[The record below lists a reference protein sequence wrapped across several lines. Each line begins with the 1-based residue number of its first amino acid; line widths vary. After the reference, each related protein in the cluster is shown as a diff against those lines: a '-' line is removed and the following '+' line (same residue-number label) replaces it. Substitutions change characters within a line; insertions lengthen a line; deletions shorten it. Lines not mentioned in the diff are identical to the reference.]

1 MRNTTLASL
10 NTLLLGLEK
19 PVFEF
24 KQYKSRIVSAKT
36 NVQHRAKE

>member
-24 KQYKSRIVSAKT
+24 KQYKRIVSAKT